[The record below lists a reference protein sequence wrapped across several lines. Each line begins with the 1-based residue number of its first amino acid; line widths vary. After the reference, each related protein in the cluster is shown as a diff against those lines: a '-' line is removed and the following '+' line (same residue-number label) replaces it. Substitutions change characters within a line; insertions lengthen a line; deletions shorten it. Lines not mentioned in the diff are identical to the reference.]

1 MSIKISQKKLNYTVS
16 DSAVTPSGD
25 GTGHDAALNFYRSW
39 NLVRDWSSVNRKG
52 LTQTDSDGTP
62 HVFGVNVAAYGS
74 RVAVVGGGDT
84 TADES
89 LSDDDI
95 RNALVTVRF
104 YGVANTWVMKQAA
117 RKAHKAREKM
127 FSDAKVKKSDRGAYS
142 KTIRYCLASNGE
154 SLLTPVHS
162 TTRAAYTMGTWDNTQ
177 IIFPEDL
184 DGAYLALSGTH
195 GSEESTAAFN
205 TLSIPQLYLASRGTI
220 DSDTNRES
228 STTPADNSVLQKML
242 DNYRGSNDEV
252 RVLAR
257 GEQDNPPYDTT
268 VVNGD
273 DCKLVELGRLQFN
286 PYTAGGSACYLEVPF
301 GMMYASFQLL
311 DHGDSDA
318 NMSLDMSVECTAI
331 ASM

>member
-1 MSIKISQKKLNYTVS
+1 MSIKISQKKLNYTVT
-16 DSAVTPSGD
+16 DSAVSQGGD
-25 GTGHDAALNFYRSW
+25 GTGHDAALNFYRTW
-39 NLVRDWSSVNRKG
+39 NLVRDWSSVNRRG

-74 RVAVVGGGDT
+74 RIGGSGDT
-84 TADES
+84 GADES
-89 LSDDDI
+89 LSGDDI
-95 RNALVTVRF
+95 SGSLVTVRF

-117 RKAHKAREKM
+117 KKAHRAREKM

-154 SLLTPVHS
+154 ALLTPVHS
-162 TTRAAYTMGTWDNTQ
+162 TTRTGFTGGTWDNTQ
-177 IIFPEDL
+177 IIFPD
-184 DGAYLALSGTH
+184 DTTGAYLALSGSH
-195 GSEESTAAFN
+195 SSEESTSAF
-205 TLSIPQLYLASRGTI
+205 TQLSIPQMYLASRGTI

-242 DNYRGSNDEV
+242 DSYRGTNDET

-268 VVNGD
+268 VVAGD

-301 GMMYASFQLL
+301 GMLYASFQLL

-318 NMSLDMSVECTAI
+318 DMSLDMSVECTAI